1 MDTAD
6 DGLNLFF
13 VDTLYDDYEQALHLR
28 LFQMINV
35 ISFFYTTTGNVWRR
49 DVRVPLAQPPV

>member
-35 ISFFYTTTGNVWRR
+35 ISFFYTGNV
-49 DVRVPLAQPPV
+49 